1 MQAGDSN
8 LNHITEIIFPNVRRL
23 LTEDELE
30 RIAIV
35 SDDGSL
41 ERFTAE
47 IQACGETFRIP
58 LSNSA
63 VSETVAEA
71 RQRFYDELQ
80 DAIAESR
87 FGWGQLR
94 E

>member
-8 LNHITEIIFPNVRRL
+8 LNHITEIIFPVVRRL

-30 RIAIV
+30 RVAIV

-47 IQACGETFRIP
+47 IQACGETFLIP
-58 LSNSA
+58 LFDSE
-63 VSETVAEA
+63 VSSTVEEA
-71 RQRFYDELQ
+71 KQRFYDELQ
-80 DAIAESR
+80 DAIAESH